1 MKTAATGTSVQPHA
15 LQPLRLTATH
25 DNLGAEAFG
34 EFQYPTPP
42 LGSSAS
48 GFRNEVES
56 EQQLARLE
64 HFLDQ
69 YEDFK
74 DGVRMPPRLASE
86 FTRIRDELGDFPG
99 RTVDAARLRAMLANP
114 ARTYYP
120 GVLNDCYFEAST
132 ALCLSRRPSAGPDTE
147 PVMNHC
153 QPAKCPNSCVLPQH
167 RPAIDNVIGDAK
179 QLLAIRPISA
189 LQRAALQE
197 QIERMRRMR
206 AQAEQEEI
214 W

>member
-1 MKTAATGTSVQPHA
+1 MK
-15 LQPLRLTATH
+15 
-25 DNLGAEAFG
+25 AFQQL
-34 EFQYPTPP
+34 QYPTPP
-42 LGSSAS
+42 LGSSVS

-74 DGVRMPPRLASE
+74 DGVRMPPRLTAE

-114 ARTYYP
+114 ARAYYP

-132 ALCLSRRPSAGPDTE
+132 ALCLLRRPAAGPDTK

-167 RPAIDNVIGDAK
+167 RPAIDKVIDDAR
-179 QLLAIRPISA
+179 QLLTIRRPTGLQKTA
-189 LQRAALQE
+189 LHQ
-197 QIERMRRMR
+197 QIDQMRRMR
-206 AQAEQEEI
+206 DQNEEPTR
-214 W
+214 